1 MRPEPPP
8 EKYVDLTARDRH
20 VVRAYVA
27 RPAGTPR
34 GALVLLQQ
42 MDQRHPQWDGTSQ
55 RKHAPPSHRPGVNAF
70 GRQMAEQFAADGY
83 LVVAP
88 SLFSRG
94 LSGLDY
100 GYRYDQTRWSV
111 RLRRPLEPVPP
122 GPVLLD
128 VEAAIVH
135 ARRLAPH
142 TALGVVGY
150 CWGGLLAWRA
160 ASEFRAL
167 QAAVCHYGG
176 GMERPAERAL
186 QPQCPVLAHF
196 PSDGTWMSAQDV
208 AAFIASHPA
217 TGGDRSVECQ
227 VHPAPYGF
235 SQPGLSAYDEAA
247 ASRAHAQTLAFLE
260 TRLAASAQASAAT
273 ATD

>member
-1 MRPEPPP
+1 MRPEPPS

-27 RPAGTPR
+27 RPAGEPR
-34 GALVLLQQ
+34 AALVLLQQ
-42 MDQRHPQWDGTSQ
+42 MDQRHPQWDGASH
-55 RKHAPPSHRPGVNAF
+55 RKHVPPSHRPGVNAF
-70 GRQMAEQFAADGY
+70 GRQMADQFAADGY

-111 RLRRPLEPVPP
+111 RLRRPLDPLPA

-128 VEAAIVH
+128 VEAAIIH
-135 ARRLAPH
+135 ARRLTPH
-142 TALGVVGY
+142 AALGVVGY

-160 ASEFRAL
+160 AGEFRSL

-186 QPQCPVLAHF
+186 QPLCPVLAQF

-208 AAFIASHPA
+208 AAFIAGHA
-217 TGGDRSVECQ
+217 AAGGDRSVECQ

-235 SQPGLSAYDEAA
+235 MQPGLSAYDESAA
-247 ASRAHAQTLAFLE
+247 RHAHAQTLAFLE
-260 TRLAASAQASAAT
+260 ARLAASAQASAA
-273 ATD
+273 ATTD